1 MNIFRIIIV
10 ILCMQSQLL
19 YSSTDIDIG
28 SEINKVVDDGLS
40 FDLNYTTE
48 NKWGNTLSSAYLMQG
63 VGRYKEGVHTGIV
76 VAEVDSEQ
84 QGTET
89 FAQNSFLQFLYR
101 YDISNVIDIEA
112 NISDYRNEFRGFSK
126 RQSVAVGPRMKV
138 VANKETEVFASAR
151 IMYETQHLL
160 DENRY
165 PGQSDFQNSVRLSL
179 FLSATYKLLDF
190 VKFSGNIVL
199 QPKVDDPGDIRMI
212 PTGG

>member
-1 MNIFRIIIV
+1 
-10 ILCMQSQLL
+10 
-19 YSSTDIDIG
+19 
-28 SEINKVVDDGLS
+28 
-40 FDLNYTTE
+40 
-48 NKWGNTLSSAYLMQG
+48 
-63 VGRYKEGVHTGIV
+63 
-76 VAEVDSEQ
+76 
-84 QGTET
+84 
-89 FAQNSFLQFLYR
+89 
-101 YDISNVIDIEA
+101 
-112 NISDYRNEFRGFSK
+112 
-126 RQSVAVGPRMKV
+126 MKV

-212 PTGG
+212 PTGGVKVPFNKYFSYFIQANYMFESEPPANIVNYDLTVRQGLSLSYQF